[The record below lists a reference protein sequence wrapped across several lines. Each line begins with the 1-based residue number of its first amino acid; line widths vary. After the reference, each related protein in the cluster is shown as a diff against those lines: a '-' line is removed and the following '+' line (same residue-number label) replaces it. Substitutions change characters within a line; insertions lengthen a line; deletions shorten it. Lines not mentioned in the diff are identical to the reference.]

1 MQHIFFLRGMFCFII
16 KMMQY
21 CCRCCVTC
29 ASFCI
34 KAECGRN
41 KQKSFWSCWGKLW
54 FDAAVM
60 RVRFGIQKVCQ
71 SVQSAAFTLPNCFL
85 KSHKRDLRNGTTVAK
100 TRPDHFLFPQNT
112 LSSFYIDFDPMKLF
126 MMLDRGILI
135 DNISSRP
142 ISIPIL
148 ISVSISM
155 SIVHIKSF
163 WSLTFRFQKFLIFS
177 NGIGFGIEN
186 IWYLVFG

>member
-1 MQHIFFLRGMFCFII
+1 
-16 KMMQY
+16 
-21 CCRCCVTC
+21 
-29 ASFCI
+29 
-34 KAECGRN
+34 
-41 KQKSFWSCWGKLW
+41 
-54 FDAAVM
+54 M

-85 KSHKRDLRNGTTVAK
+85 KSHKRDLRNGSTVAK

-112 LSSFYIDFDPMKLF
+112 LSSSYIDFDPMKLF
-126 MMLDRGILI
+126 MMWDRGILI

-186 IWYLVFG
+186 IWYLGKDPKYIKKMSKIVHKVSEDWVSGSLHKCCKKKKIQKKCTKSTERTSNF